1 MDNVAEYY
9 KRSGGLT
16 NMPRNEYEHAE
27 GLLHSEYNAEEE
39 FLRASQIVDKYV
51 QLCNIADGKMARC
64 YQIDAYLLTFYRDM
78 ADREPEIRRSFIV
91 LVHSLRNELLITKAV
106 KGKERDKQGALGG
119 AQTQSSPYG
128 YGEAFP
134 SPEQQEK
141 KGNFF
146 QRLLRR

>member
-1 MDNVAEYY
+1 MGNVEEYY

-27 GLLHSEYNAEEE
+27 GLLHSEYGEHED

-51 QLCNIADGKMARC
+51 QLCNIGDGKTARL
-64 YQIDAYLLTFYRDM
+64 YQIDAYLLTFYRDI
-78 ADREPEIRRSFIV
+78 ADREPELERSFIT
-91 LVHSLRNELLITKAV
+91 LVHAWRNELLSTKMI

-119 AQTQSSPYG
+119 APSAAAPYG
-128 YGEAFP
+128 YM
-134 SPEQQEK
+134 PEQMPVEEK

-146 QRLLRR
+146 QRLLKR